1 MPRQS
6 VSPTWK
12 LPRKR
17 PEGAQ
22 LRVRRHS
29 DTEAVAS
36 RSAHLPS
43 IVDVQHEGRVF
54 NAVNCQCRK
63 RTRVSDV
70 RAKQGGVPV
79 MAQQIYRGTS
89 STQQAMPALGITD
102 ADARLNLT
110 RFLRASFLA
119 LLCKEIRESR
129 EESCCQ
135 CPSISSADMRD
146 SELCCCQTVTASTS
160 VTSVSVSRA
169 TCWMRAHM
177 PTASCRGATET

>member
-1 MPRQS
+1 VPRQS

-43 IVDVQHEGRVF
+43 IVDVKHEGRVF

-79 MAQQIYRGTS
+79 MAQQIYRDVIHAASHACFGHHGCGCKAEFDTVS
-89 STQQAMPALGITD
+89 PRLFPRPPLQRDQRVTRRVVLSMPEHFISRH
-102 ADARLNLT
+102 ARQ
-110 RFLRASFLA
+110 RVV
-119 LLCKEIRESR
+119 LLPDGDRKHECHFSL
-129 EESCCQ
+129 SQ
-135 CPSISSADMRD
+135 
-146 SELCCCQTVTASTS
+146 
-160 VTSVSVSRA
+160 
-169 TCWMRAHM
+169 
-177 PTASCRGATET
+177 